1 MKIRA
6 LIVDDEQLARQRVR
20 LLLGEEPDVEVIGES
35 QDGFE
40 AVDQIQ
46 ATRPDLLFLDVQM
59 PEMDGFEVLRRV
71 PQALL
76 PVVIFT
82 TAYDQHALRAFEVN
96 AVDYLLKPFKPTRFK
111 EAVQRARELI
121 ANKQA
126 GVAARALLA
135 LLGQTP
141 APRDGRGQL
150 TRLAVK
156 TPGKVTFVELDQI
169 QAIEAAGK
177 YAVVHVG
184 KENHVLRETISS
196 LESHLPPQRFL
207 RISRSVIVNIDQI
220 LELQP
225 TFKGENLV
233 VLKNRKSYPTTRPI
247 REIQQKLEFR

>member
-20 LLLGEEPDVEVIGES
+20 LLLGEEPDVEIIGECAN
-35 QDGFE
+35 GFE
-40 AVDQIQ
+40 AVDQIE
-46 ATRPDLLFLDVQM
+46 TTKPDLVFLDVQM

-71 PQALL
+71 PQKLL

-82 TAYDQHALRAFEVN
+82 TAYDQHALRAFEVH
-96 AVDYLLKPFKPTRFK
+96 ALDYLLKPFKPTRFK
-111 EAVQRARELI
+111 EAVQRARNLI
-121 ANKQA
+121 ANNQA
-126 GVAARALLA
+126 AQSVQNARGLLA

-141 APRDGRGQL
+141 APAGQL

-156 TPGKVTFVELDQI
+156 TPGKVTFVEVDQI

-184 KENHVLRETISS
+184 KQNHVLRETMSS
-196 LESHLPPQRFL
+196 LEANLPPQRFL

-220 LELQP
+220 QELQP
-225 TFKGENLV
+225 MFEGENLV
-233 VLKNRKSYPTTRPI
+233 VLKNGKSYPTTRSI